1 MNKNKGGRFLG
12 GYGGEVEEPGGEVV
26 NLGSGGGY
34 NLGWG
39 GCRFLGGF
47 WVGFWVGFTCV
58 LGVLTSQIRRD
69 AVLSKSYGRGY
80 ELVRGMMMNLPR
92 G

>member
-1 MNKNKGGRFLG
+1 LG

-58 LGVLTSQIRRD
+58 LGVLANRAADCACGDVAIAALAS
-69 AVLSKSYGRGY
+69 
-80 ELVRGMMMNLPR
+80 
-92 G
+92 